1 MTNQP
6 VMNSSQGSL
15 SSATPELTDQCGRRR
30 LSRTTPNPESP
41 QLNGNE
47 THAAESEKAT
57 LTKAEPRPSSP
68 LWEWT
73 VEILWLVLSI
83 PRVVS
88 LVVMIILLSFEDGKT
103 WESWNFYLSLNTVV
117 SIFGTISRI
126 SLASAVG
133 SCLAQE
139 KWNWYRKRQNHLFIF
154 DRINN
159 ASRSS
164 LGSFKL
170 LFWMKFQ

>member
-1 MTNQP
+1 MTT
-6 VMNSSQGSL
+6 SQGSL
-15 SSATPELTDQCGRRR
+15 SSATPELTDQYGRRR
-30 LSRTTPNPESP
+30 LSWTTPNPESP

-47 THAAESEKAT
+47 THAAESEKVT

-83 PRVVS
+83 VS
-88 LVVMIILLSFEDGKT
+88 LVVMSILLSFEDGKT

-117 SIFGTISRI
+117 SILGTLSRI

-139 KWNWYRKRQNHLFIF
+139 KWNWYRKRQDHLFMF
-154 DRINN
+154 D
-159 ASRSS
+159 
-164 LGSFKL
+164 
-170 LFWMKFQ
+170 